1 MASRSSVARSMEYFF
16 GGVSGGLEVEWRE
29 VEWREG
35 SLGRPSLA
43 RLLRR
48 RRAIGGGGLGGL

>member
-16 GGVSGGLEVEWRE
+16 GGVSGGLEVEWG
-29 VEWREG
+29 EG
-35 SLGRPSLA
+35 PLGRPSLA
-43 RLLRR
+43 RWRRR